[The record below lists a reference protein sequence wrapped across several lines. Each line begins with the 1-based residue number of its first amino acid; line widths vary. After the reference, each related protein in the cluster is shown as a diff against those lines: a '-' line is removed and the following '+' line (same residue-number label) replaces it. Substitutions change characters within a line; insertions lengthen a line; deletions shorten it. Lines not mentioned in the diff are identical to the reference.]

1 MRNERF
7 NGPDVL
13 SLMLFLDESRSIKQ
27 LSDQINSGSEE
38 APLLILTLLPFL
50 GLMAHD
56 GPRFVREHFG
66 NIPLDH
72 QSVNRLR
79 NASKSLSSKGLD
91 VASYSEEV
99 ETTVQALR
107 ASQHM
112 ATDEALFGNLFQA
125 LHPNIEIVF
134 SDRLPVCTT
143 FNVARYIGGKDA
155 LNAGGGL
162 KSDVIKLLGFDIGQ
176 ASAIF
181 AATAEASGMDLG
193 VYVPVSFPATAV
205 KCRYETAKNPLAQRG
220 LKSDT
225 AFFMLTE
232 MLTQLNSVLVLH
244 KQGYFSDAMFVKYGT
259 ITAVST
265 RKSVNKL
272 INYTKG
278 QNASSTDEASCDL
291 LSTVLPKD
299 IKRVLKKADGLR
311 DALAHYDFIRLLGP
325 KRGGE
330 SSPILILSYGLEKT
344 VKMDVSEYLCW
355 LDDAI
360 RAISSGI
367 EALVALNGLAPG
379 ISAEQ
384 RV

>member
-1 MRNERF
+1 MRNEQF
-7 NGPDVL
+7 NKPDAL

-27 LSDQINSGSEE
+27 LFDQINSGSEE

-66 NIPLDH
+66 NIPFDR
-72 QSVNRLR
+72 QSVNHLR
-79 NASKSLSSKGLD
+79 NTSKSLSSKGLD
-91 VASYSEEV
+91 VASYSMEV
-99 ETTVQALR
+99 EATVQTLR
-107 ASQHM
+107 NSQHT
-112 ATDEALFGNLFQA
+112 AIDGSLFGNLFQA
-125 LHPNIEIVF
+125 LHPNVEIVF
-134 SDRLPVCTT
+134 SDGLPVCTT

-162 KSDVIKLLGFDIGQ
+162 KNSVMDSIGFDIGQ

-181 AATAEASGMDLG
+181 AATAEVSEMDLG
-193 VYVPVSFPATAV
+193 VYAPVSFPATAV
-205 KCRYETAKNPLAQRG
+205 KCRYETAKNPLAQKG

-244 KQGYFSDAMFVKYGT
+244 KHGIFSDAMFIKYGT
-259 ITAVST
+259 ITAVSM

-278 QNASSTDEASCDL
+278 QNASSEDKASCDL

-299 IKRVLKKADGLR
+299 ISRVIKKADGLR
-311 DALAHYDFIRLLGP
+311 DAFAHYDFNRLLGSE
-325 KRGGE
+325 RCGE
-330 SSPILILSYGLEKT
+330 SSPSLILSYGLERT
-344 VKMDVSEYLCW
+344 VKKDVNEYLCW
-355 LDDAI
+355 LDGAI

-367 EALVALNGLAPG
+367 EALVALNDLAPG
-379 ISAEQ
+379 ISVEQ